1 MGGLCRTAR
10 NRELSLLGLLTSDV
24 NPRDRIKKE
33 IPYGNLIDAVID
45 PPPLYSCKGIGVKTK
60 GPDVVKVVRLDLQEI
75 FHGATKRMQVL
86 RQEFSNDEESKTEC
100 REKVINIKIPPGT
113 LPNTSFRYKEEGD
126 RHPTKIPGDVVFITA
141 DKPHPIYT
149 RDGPHLNMTKKI
161 DLAKALCGFKFFVET
176 IDQKKLLIAISDV
189 IYPGYVKEML
199 GEGLPIVHEPS
210 LRGSFN
216 IFFHTV
222 RQPLTLTIEGNRYAA
237 SDKQKYPE
245 EVLARYICNFSS
257 PVVSYWQQPPTYPQK
272 LIHSLR
278 SEKYF
283 ANAQMKVEPRTYSE
297 AVIDWIEGANS
308 FRNIVWKTARLQ

>member
-1 MGGLCRTAR
+1 MNGVHLPNGFFPPYKFSGNCF
-10 NRELSLLGLLTSDV
+10 
-24 NPRDRIKKE
+24 E
-33 IPYGNLIDAVID
+33 IYNKVFGTYSPYGNLIDAVID

-86 RQEFSNDEESKTEC
+86 RQEFANDEESKTEC

-216 IFFHTV
+216 IFFHSKFTH
-222 RQPLTLTIEGNRYAA
+222 L
-237 SDKQKYPE
+237 K
-245 EVLARYICNFSS
+245 
-257 PVVSYWQQPPTYPQK
+257 
-272 LIHSLR
+272 
-278 SEKYF
+278 KYF
-283 ANAQMKVEPRTYSE
+283 
-297 AVIDWIEGANS
+297 S
-308 FRNIVWKTARLQ
+308 FLLIL